1 MGDVQLTPAF
11 VFRYEKRMRA
21 IQENEYARTL
31 LAENNWWPKVAK
43 TLPIDG
49 ASERLTWFLNT
60 AQIRPAGDG
69 GNIQFDP
76 LVAQS
81 TELVPQVYESA
92 IRVQKDQLLDLR
104 GGGLDTLADWSMQ
117 VGAATAGWFPQKI
130 LAELLMNGAATDG
143 SAAAYDGVPFFADN
157 TTSTTFAGVSLIGHP
172 YNPYL
177 PGLGGYVNWLHGS
190 ATTFVSGAA
199 TVTYPGAL
207 PIHAVGSGNV
217 SVDTAFNNV
226 AQAIA
231 YAKSIKMPNGITPR
245 YLAPIAMVVPP
256 ALIFRATE
264 ITQAKVIAQAAGA
277 SGGGGAD
284 VEAVIRRFGLQ
295 VPIQAD
301 ELASSTSYTTQIKQ
315 AAQAAI
321 TQASGVT
328 TIYKP
333 TITGNDTTW
342 YLIMREN
349 MTSQLGGFIYVNRF
363 PFQTNY
369 FTGDT
374 STGPATGIDAILNR
388 ARQVEYICQGKVG
401 MQYGHP
407 YAVLRI
413 DGS

>member
-1 MGDVQLTPAF
+1 MGDAQLTPSF
-11 VFRYEKRMRA
+11 VFKYEKRMRA
-21 IQENEYARTL
+21 ISEDEYARTL
-31 LAENNWWPKVAK
+31 LAENTWWPKVAK

-60 AQIRPAGDG
+60 AQIRPIGDG

-76 LVAQS
+76 LVTQS

-92 IRVQKDQLLDLR
+92 IRVQKDELLDLR
-104 GGGLDTLADWSMQ
+104 GGGLDVLADWSRQ
-117 VGAATAGWFPQKI
+117 LGAATAGWFPQKI
-130 LAELLMNGAATDG
+130 LAELLMNGSATDG
-143 SAAAYDGVPFFADN
+143 SANAYDGVPFFADN
-157 TTSTTFAGVSLIGHP
+157 TTSTSFGGVSVTGHP

-177 PGLGGYVNWLHGS
+177 PNLGGFPNWLHGA
-190 ATTFVSGAA
+190 ATTYTQPSG
-199 TVTYPGAL
+199 TVVQYPGAL
-207 PIHAVGSGNV
+207 PIHSSGSGSVTVDVALDNV
-217 SVDTAFNNV
+217 GK
-226 AQAIA
+226 AIA
-231 YAKSIKMPNGITPR
+231 YARSIKMPNGVTPR
-245 YLAPIAMVVPP
+245 YLTPIAIVAPP

-264 ITQAKVIAQAAGA
+264 ITQAKVIAQAAA
-277 SGGGGAD
+277 TGGGGAD

-295 VPIQAD
+295 MPIQAD
-301 ELASSTSYTTQIKQ
+301 ELASSTSYVTQIKQ
-315 AAQAAI
+315 AAQAA
-321 TQASGVT
+321 TGQASGVT
-328 TIYKP
+328 SIYKP

-349 MTSQLGGFIYVNRF
+349 MTSMLGGFIYVNRF

-388 ARQVEYICQGKVG
+388 ARMIEYICQGKVG

-413 DGS
+413 DGT